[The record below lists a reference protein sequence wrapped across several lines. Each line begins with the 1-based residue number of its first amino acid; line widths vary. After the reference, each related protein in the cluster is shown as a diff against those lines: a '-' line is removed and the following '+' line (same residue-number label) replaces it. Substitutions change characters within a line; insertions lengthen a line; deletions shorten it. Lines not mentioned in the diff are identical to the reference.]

1 MRAPEMGDLAKLRS
15 IKESPEI
22 KILNLLIVSVQ
33 TVLIETRQKA
43 VINEVRQ

>member
-1 MRAPEMGDLAKLRS
+1 MGDLAKLRS

-22 KILNLLIVSVQ
+22 KNTKLVNLLIVSVQ
-33 TVLIETRQKA
+33 TVLMETRQKA